1 MTNDERK
8 SWTTALLLSL
18 LLGLFGADR
27 FYLGYSSLGVLK
39 LLTLGGVGIWYV
51 TDLIR
56 ILIRKLPD
64 AQGLPL
70 V

>member
-1 MTNDERK
+1 MTHEERK

-39 LLTLGGVGIWYV
+39 LLTVGGLGIWYLA
-51 TDLIR
+51 DLIR
-56 ILIRKLPD
+56 ILLGNLSD

-70 V
+70 A